1 MLFSTDELNDERK
14 KLIKIKSGYISYLIS
29 IIYIFIITVLFD
41 SGVFS
46 NSLNGF
52 IFILVGTI
60 LVSTCKTDPGGT
72 PPSRLLWQ
80 QLLPGTDC

>member
-1 MLFSTDELNDERK
+1 MLFSTDEPNDERK

-41 SGVFS
+41 YGVFS

-60 LVSTCKTDPGGT
+60 LVFPLTLFYFKKTM
-72 PPSRLLWQ
+72 
-80 QLLPGTDC
+80 